1 MLLPGCR
8 SLQIGVRIMDKKSA
22 DILKKLSPFTAEELK
37 VVDEL
42 IATEKLRSDAKKED
56 SAKPR
61 KPNSSFTIVVDDNFH
76 FMDEDARYTYG
87 EFDTWEEAVA
97 KAKKMVDYDIVSA
110 IESGSTPEEA
120 IDLYQTFGEDP
131 SIIGDGDI
139 PDDDFFSVWT
149 YAESRARELYE
160 LKQRPRKTGRPRRVG
175 RPTKERTITAKQAAD
190 KLMGSL
196 VKNLNANV
204 MKEEAANSVS
214 TQDINKN
221 EEKSE

>member
-1 MLLPGCR
+1 MPLTEKGACT
-8 SLQIGVRIMDKKSA
+8 MDKNLA
-22 DILKKLSPFTAEELK
+22 DILKKLGPFSAEEQKL
-37 VVDEL
+37 VDKL
-42 IATEKLRSDAKKED
+42 LATEKLRSDKKKEEP
-56 SAKPR
+56 AKPR
-61 KPNSSFTIVVDDNFH
+61 KPSSHFTVIVDDNYH
-76 FMDEDARYTYG
+76 YMDKNHRYTYG
-87 EFDTWEEAVA
+87 EFSTWQEAVA
-97 KAKKMVDYDIVSA
+97 KAKKIVDHDIVSA

-139 PDDDFFSVWT
+139 PDDNFFSAWT
-149 YAESRARELYE
+149 YAETRARELYE
-160 LKQRPRKTGRPRRVG
+160 LKQRPKKTGRPLRVG